1 MDEFSNGKDI
11 FNRSNRFYHDPAERF
26 WIGTMFGMFVMLLV
40 VLVYS
45 KLAEQPDASQL
56 TMPKDVVES
65 YRMGLKD
72 ALRTNPPSL
81 ELEQT
86 CLNMWADKQ
95 PVRE

>member
-1 MDEFSNGKDI
+1 MNHTQETK
-11 FNRSNRFYHDPAERF
+11 FYRDHDERF

-86 CLNMWADKQ
+86 CLNMWANKQ
-95 PVRE
+95 PIKE